1 MPLSTDITVMR
12 LAITM
17 TRDVRLSQFLGNRRE
32 VRDALLYAG
41 LSSDIVREYDP
52 QQLSSDPIVLA
63 DLLETLDQLALLV
76 PFLAGVLRA
85 AKPSNAREFHNHL
98 QPLGLGYDL
107 MTNQIRTTRSHT
119 EAERTV
125 RTELD
130 QILVRI
136 DPGFPERLRGAWEA
150 YYSSNPDRYRQAV
163 ASAREAFNEILQR
176 LGGSGTRRERVRRI
190 LQSESRTE
198 LVEAAANLVDR
209 LYDLQS
215 AQEHRDPDQPTA
227 LYVLVETEHVLYYV
241 LSRLSQPS

>member
-1 MPLSTDITVMR
+1 MR

-17 TRDVRLSQFLGNRRE
+17 TRDVNLRHVLGNRLV

-41 LSSDIVREYDP
+41 LSSDIVRDYNL
-52 QQLSSDPIVLA
+52 QHLSDDPIVLA
-63 DLLETLDQLALLV
+63 VLLEDLDELVLLV
-76 PFLAGVLRA
+76 SFLAEILRV

-130 QILVRI
+130 QMLARI

-163 ASAREAFNEILQR
+163 ASARETFNEILQR
-176 LGGSGTRRERVRRI
+176 VGGSGTRKERVRKI

-209 LYDLQS
+209 LYYLQS

-241 LSRLSQPS
+241 LSRLS